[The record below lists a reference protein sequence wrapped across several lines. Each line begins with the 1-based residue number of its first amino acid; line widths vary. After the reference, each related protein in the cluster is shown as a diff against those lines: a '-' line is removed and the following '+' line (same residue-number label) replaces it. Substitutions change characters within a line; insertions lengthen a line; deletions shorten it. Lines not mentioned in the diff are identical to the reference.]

1 MKYLGDPEDNLQL
14 LVAQE
19 ERRKLEFRIGRQ
31 EIEIIKLKKEIKEWK
46 RQWSNQFDVDA
57 MGGN

>member
-1 MKYLGDPEDNLQL
+1 MKYLDELEWKRQVL
-14 LVAQE
+14 EWE
-19 ERRKLEFRIGRQ
+19 EVKRELEFRNGRQ
-31 EIEIIKLKKEIKEWK
+31 EIEIVKLKKEIKEWK

>member
-31 EIEIIKLKKEIKEWK
+31 EIEIVKLKKEIKEWK
-46 RQWSNQFDVDA
+46 RKWYDQFDVDA

>member
-31 EIEIIKLKKEIKEWK
+31 EIEIVKLKKEIKEWK